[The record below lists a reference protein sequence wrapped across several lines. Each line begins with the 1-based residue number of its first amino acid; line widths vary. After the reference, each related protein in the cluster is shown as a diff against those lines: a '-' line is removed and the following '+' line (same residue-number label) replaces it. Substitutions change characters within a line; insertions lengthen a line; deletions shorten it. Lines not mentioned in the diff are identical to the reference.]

1 MNKMVLSNKSRLRNR
16 VTGIAT
22 LVMGLLAANVVQ
34 AADFDCKLATT
45 KIEKLICSDAT
56 VSQLDAD
63 LGVAYR
69 NRSLWDY
76 NKLNY
81 WYHGDDRHEN
91 IGSYNK
97 WKAGYKAAQRR
108 WLKEIRN
115 ACTTTDCLIKA
126 YRARITDING
136 QQEPLPSFRLSR
148 NDKPQLCAAMLEVLN
163 RTPREQL
170 GACTRHDYSGSPFT
184 PVVSEAPSELRQP
197 FEQKLQ
203 PHGTPPFAERWPA
216 IASRY
221 ESGHRKL
228 MGQQTDV
235 DGDGK
240 AEWLFEVSYP
250 SFMCE
255 ALPASSEQERLDT
268 DRDNTLNW
276 RSLPDTQQ
284 LEHAKDHGWI
294 SSVSLL
300 KDERLHKS
308 LGSGQLLGYQQQ
320 WVILEQSSMYYK
332 ESANSLKD
340 RISLRVLPTKPDV
353 SDGNWIAEEH
363 CSFWYNY

>member
-1 MNKMVLSNKSRLRNR
+1 MVLHNKDRLRNR

-22 LVMGLLAANVVQ
+22 LVMGLLAAGSLQ
-34 AADFDCKLATT
+34 AADFDCKLAVT

-108 WLKEIRN
+108 WLKEVRN
-115 ACTTTDCLIKA
+115 ACTTTDCLVKA

-136 QQEPLPSFRLSR
+136 QQAPLPSFRLSR
-148 NDKPQLCAAMLEVLN
+148 NDKPQLCTAMLEVLN

-184 PVVSEAPSELRQP
+184 PVLSEAPIELRQP
-197 FEQKLQ
+197 YEQKLQ
-203 PHGTPPFAERWPA
+203 PHGTPPFAERWSA
-216 IASRY
+216 IANRY
-221 ESGHRKL
+221 ASGQRKL
-228 MGQQTDV
+228 IGQQANV

-240 AEWLFEVSYP
+240 PEWLLEVSYP
-250 SFMCE
+250 SYKCE
-255 ALPASSEQERLDT
+255 GLPASSEQEML
-268 DRDNTLNW
+268 DRDRNNTLNW
-276 RSLPDTQQ
+276 RILTDTQQ
-284 LEHAKDHGWI
+284 LDHAKEHGWI

-300 KDERLHKS
+300 KDDVLHDFD
-308 LGSGQLLGYQQQ
+308 GFGQLLRFQQY
-320 WVILEQSSMYYK
+320 WVILQQSMMYYK
-332 ESANSLKD
+332 HSPDTLKHH
-340 RISLRVLPTKPDV
+340 IKLRVLPMKPDV
-353 SDGNWIAEEH
+353 SDGNWIAEEN

>member
-1 MNKMVLSNKSRLRNR
+1 MVLHNKNRVRNR
-16 VTGIAT
+16 AAGIAI

-69 NRSLWDY
+69 NRDLWDY

-81 WYHGDDRHEN
+81 WYYGDDRHEN

-97 WKAGYKAAQRR
+97 WKTGYKAAQRR
-108 WLKEIRN
+108 WLKEVRN
-115 ACTTTDCLIKA
+115 ACTTTDCLVKA

-136 QQEPLPSFRLSR
+136 QQAPLPSFRLSK

-170 GACTRHDYSGSPFT
+170 GACTRHDYSDSPFT
-184 PVVSEAPSELRQP
+184 PVVTEASEALRM
-197 FEQKLQ
+197 EYEKLD
-203 PHGTPPFAERWPA
+203 PYKGNPPFAERWPA

-221 ESGHRKL
+221 KSGHRKL
-228 MGQQTDV
+228 YSQQVDL

-240 AEWLFEVSYP
+240 SEWLLEMNYARYTCEV
-250 SFMCE
+250 
-255 ALPASSEQERLDT
+255 LPTGTSKDM
-268 DRDNTLNW
+268 RDKNW
-276 RSLPDTQQ
+276 DNRKNWNSLSDSQQ
-284 LEHAKDHGWI
+284 LVHAQQFGWESTVHLFKDGQ
-294 SSVSLL
+294 
-300 KDERLHKS
+300 LHFYS
-308 LGSGQLLGYQQQ
+308 QGGQLLNYQNQ
-320 WVILEQSSMYYK
+320 WVILDQGQMLYK
-332 ESANSLKD
+332 NAQNSLKD
-340 RISLRVLPTKPDV
+340 KISLYIVPTKPRDY
-353 SDGNWIAEEH
+353 DGKWEAEEN
-363 CSFWYNY
+363 CSFWYNYQ